1 MKNLQPAAT
10 EVKLLT
16 NQETRSDG
24 FVSTARF
31 KALRASRSAGGRLFF
46 GFVIYISARS
56 LLTSCR

>member
-1 MKNLQPAAT
+1 MKNLQPAAM

-16 NQETRSDG
+16 SQETRSDG

-46 GFVIYISARS
+46 GLVIYISARS
-56 LLTSCR
+56 LNLL